1 MSSISPQEYQAFR
14 DYLED
19 VCGIMLGDN
28 KHYLVTSRLQ
38 KLLSGNGIES
48 FSDLLTKLQ
57 AGNRNLQRDIVNAM
71 TTNETLWFRDKHPFE
86 VLRNDIFPLLTNKPG
101 KSIRIWSAACSSGQ
115 EPYTISM
122 VAHEYGMANPGR
134 LAGGVQ
140 IVATDIST
148 HILNEA
154 RNGVYVDSSLSR
166 GISEERRKRYFLPQD
181 DGWQIR
187 PEIRQR
193 VTFSELN
200 LKQSYA
206 TLGKFDVVFCRN
218 VLIYFSSD
226 LKRDIISRIARTL
239 NPGGYLFLGS
249 SESITGHSDEFEM
262 VRSHAGVH
270 YRLK

>member
-1 MSSISPQEYQAFR
+1 MNGITPQEYQAFR
-14 DYLED
+14 EYLED
-19 VCGIMLGDN
+19 VCGIMLGEN

-38 KLLSGNGIES
+38 KLLPGNGIDS
-48 FSDLLTKLQ
+48 FGDLVTKLRS
-57 AGNRNLQRDIVNAM
+57 GNRNLQRDIVNAM

-86 VLRNDIFPLLTNKPG
+86 VLRNDIFPMLASKPG
-101 KSIRIWSAACSSGQ
+101 KTIRVWSAACSSGQ

-134 LAGGVQ
+134 LAGVQ
-140 IVATDIST
+140 ISATDISS

-154 RNGVYVDSSLSR
+154 RNGVYADSSLSR
-166 GISEERRKRYFLPQD
+166 GISEERRKRYFLPQ
-181 DGWQIR
+181 GENWQIR

-200 LKQSYA
+200 LKQSFA
-206 TLGKFDVVFCRN
+206 SLGKFDVVFCRN
-218 VLIYFSSD
+218 VLIYFSSE
-226 LKRDIISRIARTL
+226 LKRDIINRIARTL
-239 NPGGYLFLGS
+239 NPGGFLFLGS
-249 SESITGHSDEFEM
+249 SESITGHSTEFEM